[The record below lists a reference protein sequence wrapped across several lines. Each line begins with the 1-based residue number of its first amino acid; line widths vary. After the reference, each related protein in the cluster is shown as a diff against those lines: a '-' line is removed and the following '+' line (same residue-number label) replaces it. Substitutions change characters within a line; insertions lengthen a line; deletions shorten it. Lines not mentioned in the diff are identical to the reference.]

1 MGEILLWVKNNI
13 FSTHWSKVCFR
24 FLIFCVYNVI
34 TDSFFVYDRQLREA
48 FNSMNTSNDGR
59 LSLSDVSKKKY
70 PQRIIVVIWET
81 ETEQL
86 SQLELYLS

>member
-1 MGEILLWVKNNI
+1 
-13 FSTHWSKVCFR
+13 
-24 FLIFCVYNVI
+24 
-34 TDSFFVYDRQLREA
+34 
-48 FNSMNTSNDGR
+48 MNTSNDGR

-86 SQLELYLS
+86 SQLEFYLS